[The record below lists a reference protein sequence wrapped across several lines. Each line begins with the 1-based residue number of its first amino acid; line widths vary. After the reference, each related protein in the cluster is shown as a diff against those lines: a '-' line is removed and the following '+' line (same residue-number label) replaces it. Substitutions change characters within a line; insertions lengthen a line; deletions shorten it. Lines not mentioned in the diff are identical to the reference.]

1 MGFSDDVML
10 VITTIIIIIIIIPDL
25 GIGPREPN
33 AKSKRTI
40 LITKTVRQDSVA
52 CGLRGEGCWVND
64 VRGRRAVH
72 SQPVHMHPAVC
83 RGTRAHTETSEPM
96 PHPQSTTI
104 DGRFAGGGVALR
116 ARGAS
121 LGPGGVAALRS
132 ALRGRVACAASDVR
146 SSSLRSATPVHC
158 AQLTPP
164 ASTSRLSGPG

>member
-1 MGFSDDVML
+1 M
-10 VITTIIIIIIIIPDL
+10 
-25 GIGPREPN
+25 
-33 AKSKRTI
+33 
-40 LITKTVRQDSVA
+40 
-52 CGLRGEGCWVND
+52 ND
-64 VRGRRAVH
+64 VGRRRAVH
-72 SQPVHMHPAVC
+72 NQPVHMHPAVC

-96 PHPQSTTI
+96 PQSTTI
-104 DGRFAGGGVALR
+104 DGRFAGGGVTLR